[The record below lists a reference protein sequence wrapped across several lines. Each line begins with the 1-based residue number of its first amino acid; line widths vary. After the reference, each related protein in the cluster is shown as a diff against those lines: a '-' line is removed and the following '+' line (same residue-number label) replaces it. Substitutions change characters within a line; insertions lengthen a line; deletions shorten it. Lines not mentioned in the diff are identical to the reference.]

1 MEEAHIYSEEEW
13 IVHARYGIGQI
24 KGVDVKNISGEES
37 RYYRI
42 ATTDSTFWIPVDQMN
57 SDVLRPL
64 STLEEIEQAIVT
76 LQKPPEEMSPNFQI
90 RQNRIQNTQMRN
102 TPRAMAG
109 LIRDLRAYRRDK
121 GVLNSTERSAF
132 RTLKQR
138 LIQEW
143 AIVTGARTENVETKL
158 NNMIDL

>member
-1 MEEAHIYSEEEW
+1 MEDVHEYLEGEW
-13 IVHARYGIGQI
+13 IVHARYGIGKI
-24 KGVDVKNISGEES
+24 EGIDVKEISGEKTH
-37 RYYRI
+37 YFRI
-42 ATTDSTFWIPVDQMN
+42 TTTDSTYWMPVDQMD

-64 STLEEIEQAIVT
+64 STPEEIQQAITV

-90 RQNRIQNTQMRN
+90 RQNRIQKTQMHN
-102 TPRAMAG
+102 TPEATAG

-138 LIQEW
+138 LIEEW
-143 AIVTGARTENVETKL
+143 AIVTGVRTENVESKL